1 MTDPYADTLIPTFNR
16 APFFEL
22 LSPEKSPDKTWRWQ
36 LKAGNGEL
44 LATSEPFGSR
54 TGCLDSI
61 SKVKAS
67 AAVAEIR

>member
-1 MTDPYADTLIPTFNR
+1 MSDPYADTIVPTFSR
-16 APFFEL
+16 APAFEI
-22 LSPEKSPDKTWRWQ
+22 LSPEKSRDKSWRWQ

-61 SKVKAS
+61 SRVKAS
-67 AAVAEIR
+67 AAAAEIR